1 MSEGPLSERPLAER
15 SLSERRSAPT
25 KARAVA
31 PRPAVVAVFFALGAT
46 AGVWAAR
53 IPAIKAGLHL
63 SPGTLGLVLLGPAIG
78 SVLALPAAGAVLTVI
93 APRRVVQ
100 LGVLAIA
107 LLQPLTTFAGSAF
120 QLFLVLAGWGAGIG
134 VIDVAMNIEAAAVQ
148 EHLGRT
154 TMSSFHAAYSV
165 GGLAGAGSGA
175 IAAAAAMSD
184 RTNFMIGA
192 VVILIT
198 GAGSAQLFAS
208 RPARDTTQ
216 QGAGERG
223 AGQRGTAQHGTAQH
237 GTAQH
242 GAGERGSEQHRP
254 ASRWPTWSWTLACLA
269 FVAFGSFLA
278 EGAASDWSAV
288 YLHSS
293 LGAPAGVAAV
303 GYTVFSLAMVGGR
316 LAGDRLTDRFGP
328 ARLVRV
334 SAGIASVG
342 FLGALL
348 AGRVGVGLV
357 GFGLLGAGLS
367 VVVPTVFTAASRLG
381 LPGPNLAAVTS
392 TGYLGMLIGPALI
405 GGLAEAVGLPAALG
419 TLVAITGITSV
430 LGGVVRTRT
439 TPTAGRAPAGAIR
452 SGN

>member
-1 MSEGPLSERPLAER
+1 MSDQPVPDPPAPDPPAPDPLAPDPPV
-15 SLSERRSAPT
+15 SDPPVSDRRV
-25 KARAVA
+25 VA

-63 SPGTLGLVLLGPAIG
+63 SAGTLGLVLLGPAIG
-78 SVLALPAAGAVLTVI
+78 SVLAMPATGAVLTVV

-107 LLQPLTTFAGSAF
+107 ILQPLTTFAGSAF
-120 QLFLVLAGWGAGIG
+120 QLFAVLVGWGAGIG
-134 VIDVAMNIEAAAVQ
+134 IVDVAMNIEAAAVQ

-184 RTNFMIGA
+184 RTNFLLGA
-192 VVILIT
+192 VAILVA
-198 GAGSAQLFAS
+198 GAGSAHLFAS
-208 RPARDTTQ
+208 RPAPRVS
-216 QGAGERG
+216 E
-223 AGQRGTAQHGTAQH
+223 HGS
-237 GTAQH
+237 G
-242 GAGERGSEQHRP
+242 QHRP
-254 ASRWPTWSWTLACLA
+254 ASRWPAWSWTLACLA

-293 LGAPAGVAAV
+293 LGASAGVAAV

-328 ARLVRV
+328 AMLIRV
-334 SAGIASVG
+334 SAGIASVS

-348 AGRVGVGLV
+348 AARVAAGLL
-357 GFGLLGAGLS
+357 GFALLGAGLS
-367 VVVPTVFTAASRLG
+367 VIVPTVFSAASRLG
-381 LPGPNLAAVTS
+381 LPGPNLAVVTS

-419 TLVAITGITSV
+419 TLVAITGLTSI
-430 LGGVVRTRT
+430 LGGAVR
-439 TPTAGRAPAGAIR
+439 GRAAPAVPRVGQPAEDL
-452 SGN
+452 N

>member
-1 MSEGPLSERPLAER
+1 VPEARPA
-15 SLSERRSAPT
+15 
-25 KARAVA
+25 A
-31 PRPAVVAVFFALGAT
+31 PRSAVVAVFFALGAT

-78 SVLALPAAGAVLTVI
+78 SVLAMPATGAVLAVVP
-93 APRRVVQ
+93 PRRVVQ

-107 LLQPLTTFAGSAF
+107 VLQPLTTFAGSAF
-120 QLFLVLAGWGAGIG
+120 QLFAVLVGWGAGIG
-134 VIDVAMNIEAAAVQ
+134 VVDVAMNIEAAAVQ

-154 TMSSFHAAYSV
+154 AMSGFHAAYSV

-184 RTNFMIGA
+184 RANFVLGA
-192 VVILIT
+192 IVILAA
-198 GAGSAQLFAS
+198 GAGAAQLFAS
-208 RPARDTTQ
+208 TPGHRTGRP
-216 QGAGERG
+216 
-223 AGQRGTAQHGTAQH
+223 
-237 GTAQH
+237 
-242 GAGERGSEQHRP
+242 GSGDDRP
-254 ASRWPTWSWTLACLA
+254 ASRWPAWSWTLACLA

-288 YLHSS
+288 YLHTS
-293 LGAPAGVAAV
+293 LGASAGVAAV

-316 LAGDRLTDRFGP
+316 LAGDRLTDRLGP
-328 ARLVRV
+328 ALLVRA
-334 SAGIASVG
+334 SAGVASVG

-348 AGRVGVGLV
+348 AGRVAAGLV

-367 VVVPTVFTAASRLG
+367 VVVPTVFSSAARLG

-392 TGYLGMLIGPALI
+392 TGYLGMLVGPALI

-419 TLVAITGITSV
+419 TLVAITGITSL
-430 LGGVVRTRT
+430 LGGAVGARTASVPDPMT
-439 TPTAGRAPAGAIR
+439 PAGVIG

>member
-1 MSEGPLSERPLAER
+1 VTRP
-15 SLSERRSAPT
+15 
-25 KARAVA
+25 RAVA
-31 PRPAVVAVFFALGAT
+31 PRPAVFAVFFSLGAT

-63 SPGTLGLVLLGPAIG
+63 SAGTLGLVLLGPAIG
-78 SVLALPAAGAVLTVI
+78 SILAMPATGAILTIVP
-93 APRRVVQ
+93 PRRVVQ

-107 LLQPLTTFAGSAF
+107 VLQPLTTFAGSAF
-120 QLFLVLAGWGAGIG
+120 QLFLVLVGWGAGIG
-134 VIDVAMNIEAAAVQ
+134 IADVAMNIEAAAVQ

-175 IAAAAAMSD
+175 IAAAAALSD
-184 RTNFMIGA
+184 RTNFMLGA
-192 VVILIT
+192 VIILVA

-208 RPARDTTQ
+208 RPAPRSR
-216 QGAGERG
+216 E
-223 AGQRGTAQHGTAQH
+223 HGS
-237 GTAQH
+237 G
-242 GAGERGSEQHRP
+242 QHRP
-254 ASRWPTWSWTLACLA
+254 ASRWPAWSWTLACLA

-293 LGAPAGVAAV
+293 LGASAGVAAV

-316 LAGDRLTDRFGP
+316 LAGDRLTDRLGP
-328 ARLVRV
+328 AKLVRV

-348 AGRVGVGLV
+348 AGRVGAGLV

-367 VVVPTVFTAASRLG
+367 VVVPTVFSAASRLG
-381 LPGPNLAAVTS
+381 VPGPNLAAVTS

-419 TLVAITGITSV
+419 ALVAITGLTAI
-430 LGGVVRTRT
+430 LGGAVRTRT
-439 TPTAGRAPAGAIR
+439 VPAAGRAPAGAIR